1 MTASPT
7 PGGFQTLLPTPDPMP
22 PADLSRLLDVLR
34 DNVAGVF
41 LGKPEVIRF
50 AILALLADGHLLL
63 EDLEQILSDLYIEKI
78 SIENR
83 IHNLETLVRMHQVL
97 SVQKTVDS
105 LHDVE
110 LQIYNIFGFKSGSD

>member
-1 MTASPT
+1 MIYSKR
-7 PGGFQTLLPTPDPMP
+7 
-22 PADLSRLLDVLR
+22 LSLMSAYCIRKILIKYQDEY
-34 DNVAGVF
+34 NKNFGVA
-41 LGKPEVIRF
+41 EAQI
-50 AILALLADGHLLL
+50 
-63 EDLEQILSDLYIEKI
+63 DLEQILSDLYIEKI

-97 SVQKTVDS
+97 SIQKTVDS